1 MADKR
6 KGKRI
11 DAYIN
16 DHEYKMLESFML
28 RNHYTI
34 ADVMR
39 ESIDEFLQNH
49 DKEFYDYYV
58 NNTGLKPGYYIKL

>member
-1 MADKR
+1 MADR

-16 DHEYKMLESFML
+16 DHEYRMMESFMI
-28 RNHYTI
+28 RNNYTI

-39 ESIDEFLQNH
+39 EAVDEFLQNH
-49 DKEFYDYYV
+49 DEKFYNQYV
-58 NNTGLKPGYYIKL
+58 NNSGLKPGYYIKL